1 MKNSTNLHIFAKSI
15 LALVCLIAAQ
25 TVGAQDSQ
33 MNIYATKLVTVE
45 DVTRDGRIAT
55 LRFGL
60 NSDASSVTIYVDAN
74 DNEIFEANEAIPT
87 PYTMV
92 SGNYKRDVETT
103 VKCTIPANFKGGKHN
118 WAVKVSATSYNN
130 TAAPQL
136 ARAANNHDNRYIFHL
151 PKALAISTNPDNP
164 YCGFAFVGEAG
175 SRTGL
180 TKPDDKDTY
189 RTGSNQGIYVFG
201 PSLGA
206 KYSNGDKV
214 TASPFGAFKGN
225 NVDWWTNNPTTY
237 NYGPSH
243 LAVDKDGYVYV
254 CQIHRTYKTEG
265 QPSTE
270 IHNRVWRVH
279 ADQLQTGQPYPA
291 FESVLTTDKLY
302 ANGLSK
308 RTLAIAVGENSN
320 GSKVLYVIS
329 GTLHSTESTLDGSQK
344 LSCWTIQ
351 EKGDG
356 TCNLVFVK
364 KMDLKTIAYKTKEGA
379 TKNQS
384 LVSPLCSLAP
394 DKEGGLWIFQKA
406 NSSADDEKFAA
417 LHLNSNWQADYRIPS
432 KDYHNIS
439 GGGAVSTHY
448 AKDYTSDY
456 YLAMPSKDNDIS
468 VIQVFRIYK
477 SDGTITRK
485 RTYTIARKTDNFGT
499 LNAVAFDAAN
509 NLYFT
514 NSYDGEDANTGR
526 LYVYA
531 LPKENE
537 HTTSA
542 PTTEQLN
549 IPYKVTW
556 NRNDITEDYTSAT
569 TYNYMYS
576 SDFVP
581 TLGKEGYKFHGWY
594 EDPNFSGTPVTSI
607 NKNTTL
613 HARWTKLEIYEDD
626 ATANQTVLED
636 DVNGYHGSVWVY
648 RKLQGGMYSSLC
660 LPFDVTTDILN
671 KATNSAKTS
680 NPLSGATLWT
690 FSSVSTEGDGTKILH
705 FKPTDKVTANTP
717 FLIEPTDDIA
727 EEIFFH
733 GVTISKPTN
742 YQAAGTVTHNG
753 ITFTGVI
760 NPVELAAGSNTFFLV
775 SDNRLAIPA
784 AGGAT
789 LGGLRG
795 YFSNPSGARIGIR
808 TQQNTTTGIDILLE
822 NIQSTTYKL
831 LQDGK
836 IYIIRDG
843 VMYDLSGYKL

>member
-1 MKNSTNLHIFAKSI
+1 MKTRTHLRVIALYLLLI
-15 LALVCLIAAQ
+15 LCISLPQSAW
-25 TVGAQDSQ
+25 GQDSQ
-33 MNIYATKLVTVE
+33 MNIYATKLATVT
-45 DVTRDGRIAT
+45 DVTCDGRVAT

-118 WAVKVSATSYNN
+118 WAVQVSATSYNN

-151 PKALAISTNPDNP
+151 PKALAISANPDNP

-206 KYSNGDKV
+206 KYSNGEKV

-225 NVDWWTNNPTTY
+225 VDWWTNDPTTY

-243 LAVDKDGYVYV
+243 LAVDRDGYVYV
-254 CQIHRTYKTEG
+254 CQIHRTYKTNGE
-265 QPSTE
+265 PSTE

-291 FESVLTTDKLY
+291 FESVLTTDTLY

-351 EKGDG
+351 ENGDG

-364 KMDLKTIAYKTKEGA
+364 KMDLETIAYKTKAGA

-406 NSSADDEKFAA
+406 SSSADDEKFAA

-448 AKDYTSDY
+448 AKDHTSDY
-456 YLAMPSKDNDIS
+456 YLAMPSEDNGIS

-477 SDGTITRK
+477 SDGTITRSK
-485 RTYTIARKTDNFGT
+485 TYTIARKTDNFGT

-514 NSYDGEDANTGR
+514 NSYDGKDANTGR

-531 LPKENE
+531 LPKENS
-537 HTTSA
+537 HQTSA
-542 PTTEQLN
+542 PTREILYV
-549 IPYKVTW
+549 PYKVTSW
-556 NRNDITEDYTSAT
+556 ESSVTEYKIEHEKKT
-569 TYNYMYS
+569 YMYDTDPMPVLS
-576 SDFVP
+576 
-581 TLGKEGYKFHGWY
+581 KEGYIFHGWY
-594 EDPNFSGTPVTSI
+594 DKADFTGEPITSVQRDYITLYAEWTEVKINEGTEVDNTPIIDLVNAQDVSI
-607 NKNTTL
+607 K
-613 HARWTKLEIYEDD
+613 
-626 ATANQTVLED
+626 
-636 DVNGYHGSVWVY
+636 VN
-648 RKLQGGMYSSLC
+648 RKLQGGMFSTLC
-660 LPFDVTTDILN
+660 LPFSVTDSIMDQ
-671 KATNSAKTS
+671 ATTS
-680 NPLSGATLWT
+680 SGTPLADATLWV
-690 FSSVSTEGDGTKILH
+690 FDNVSTDEEGTKTLH
-705 FKPTDKVTANTP
+705 FTQTSTVDANTP
-717 FLIEPTDDIA
+717 FLILPTQDIA
-727 EEIFFH
+727 EDIFFH
-733 GVTISKPTN
+733 NVTISKPEDLS
-742 YQAAGTVTHNG
+742 AAGEASQG
-753 ITFTGVI
+753 DITFHGVI
-760 NPVELAAGSNTFFLV
+760 NPIEIKAGTNTFFLV
-775 SDNRLAIPA
+775 ADNRLAAPNNDSILP
-784 AGGAT
+784 
-789 LGGLRG
+789 GLRG
-795 YFSNPSGARIGIR
+795 YFTAPEGAKLQIR
-808 TQQNTTTGIDILLE
+808 TQQDTPTLLE
-822 NIQSTTYKL
+822 NVTSNSKNAYKI
-831 LQDGK
+831 LQDGR
-836 IYIIRDG
+836 IYIIRDQII
-843 VMYDLSGYKL
+843 YDLQGNRVGADF

>member
-1 MKNSTNLHIFAKSI
+1 MKTRAHLRAIALYPLLI
-15 LALVCLIAAQ
+15 LCISLSQSAWGQA
-25 TVGAQDSQ
+25 SQ
-33 MNIYATKLVTVE
+33 MNIYATKLATVT
-45 DVTRDGRIAT
+45 DVTCDGRVAT

-60 NSDASSVTIYVDAN
+60 NSEATSVTIYVDAN
-74 DNEIFEANEAIPT
+74 DNKIFEADEAIPT

-118 WAVKVSATSYNN
+118 WAVQVSATSYNN

-136 ARAANNHDNRYIFHL
+136 ARAPNNHDNRYIFHL
-151 PKALAISTNPDNP
+151 PKALAISANPDNP

-214 TASPFGAFKGN
+214 TVSPFGAFKGN

-254 CQIHRTYKTEG
+254 CQIHRTYKTNGE
-265 QPSTE
+265 PSTE

-279 ADQLQTGQPYPA
+279 ADNLKEGNPSPA
-291 FESVLTTDKLY
+291 FECVLTTDTLY
-302 ANGLSK
+302 AKGLSK

-329 GTLHSTESTLDGSQK
+329 GTLHSEESTLDGSQK

-351 EKGDG
+351 ENGDR

-364 KMDLKTIAYKTKEGA
+364 KMDLKTIAYKTKEGV

-448 AKDYTSDY
+448 AKDHTSDY
-456 YLAMPSKDNDIS
+456 YLAMPSEDNGIS

-477 SDGTITRK
+477 SNG
-485 RTYTIARKTDNFGT
+485 TIARKQTHTITCETDDFGT

-514 NSYDGEDANTGR
+514 NSYDGKDANTGR

-531 LPKENE
+531 LPKENS
-537 HTTSA
+537 HQTSA
-542 PTTEQLN
+542 PTREILYV
-549 IPYKVTW
+549 PYKVTSW
-556 NRNDITEDYTSAT
+556 TSKETGYTLNGQMK
-569 TYNYMYS
+569 NYMFDTDPMPVLS
-576 SDFVP
+576 
-581 TLGKEGYKFHGWY
+581 KEGYIFHGWY
-594 EDPNFSGTPVTSI
+594 DNADFTGEPITSVNRDNI
-607 NKNTTL
+607 TL
-613 HARWTKLEIYEDD
+613 HAKWTEIKINEDTQNTD
-626 ATANQTVLED
+626 ILNLVNDQTVSIK
-636 DVNGYHGSVWVY
+636 VN
-648 RKLQGGMYSSLC
+648 RKLQGGMFSTLC
-660 LPFDVTTDILN
+660 LPFSVTSDIMDQ
-671 KATNSAKTS
+671 ATTS
-680 NPLSGATLWT
+680 SGTPLADATLWV
-690 FSSVSTEGDGTKILH
+690 FNSVSTDEQGTKILH
-705 FKPTDKVTANTP
+705 FTETDQVDANIP
-717 FLIEPTDDIA
+717 FLIFPTQDIA
-727 EEIFFH
+727 EDIFFH
-733 GVTISKPTN
+733 GVTINK
-742 YQAAGTVTHNG
+742 AADLTEANSVIHDG
-753 ITFTGVI
+753 ITFHGVI
-760 NPVELAAGSNTFFLV
+760 NPIELEANANTFFLV
-775 SDNRLAIPA
+775 ADNRLAVPNNNSILP
-784 AGGAT
+784 
-789 LGGLRG
+789 GLRG
-795 YFSNPSGARIGIR
+795 FFTAPEGAKLQIR
-808 TQQNTTTGIDILLE
+808 NQQDTPTLLE
-822 NIQSTTYKL
+822 NVTNNSKNAYKI
-831 LQDGK
+831 LQDGN
-836 IYIIRDG
+836 ICIIRDQII
-843 VMYDLSGYKL
+843 YDLQGNRVVKF

>member
-1 MKNSTNLHIFAKSI
+1 MKTRTRLLAIALYPLLI
-15 LALVCLIAAQ
+15 LCISLPQSAW
-25 TVGAQDSQ
+25 GQDSQ
-33 MNIYATKLVTVE
+33 MNIYATKLATVT
-45 DVTRDGRIAT
+45 DVTCDGRVAT

-60 NSDASSVTIYVDAN
+60 NSEASSVTIYVDAN

-103 VKCTIPANFKGGKHN
+103 VKCTIPANFKGGEHN
-118 WAVKVSATSYNN
+118 WAVQVSAKSYNN

-151 PKALAISTNPDNP
+151 PKALAISANPDNP

-201 PSLGA
+201 PSLGV

-214 TASPFGAFKGN
+214 TVSPFGAFKGN

-254 CQIHRTYKTEG
+254 CQIHRTNKING
-265 QPSTE
+265 DNSTE

-279 ADQLQTGQPYPA
+279 ADNLKEGNPSPA
-291 FESVLTTDKLY
+291 FECVLTTDTLY

-320 GSKVLYVIS
+320 GLKVLYVIS

-351 EKGDG
+351 ENGDG

-364 KMDLKTIAYKTKEGA
+364 KMDLETIAYKTKAGV

-432 KDYHNIS
+432 NEKHNIS

-456 YLAMPSKDNDIS
+456 YLAMPSEDNGIS

-477 SDGTITRK
+477 SNGTITRK
-485 RTYTIARKTDNFGT
+485 QTHTITCKTDDFGT

-531 LPKENE
+531 LPKENS
-537 HTTSA
+537 HQTSA
-542 PTTEQLN
+542 PTREILYV
-549 IPYKVTW
+549 PYKVTSW
-556 NRNDITEDYTSAT
+556 ESSVTEDEIVNEKKT
-569 TYNYMYS
+569 YMYDTDPMPVLS
-576 SDFVP
+576 
-581 TLGKEGYKFHGWY
+581 KEGYIFHGWY
-594 EDPNFSGTPVTSI
+594 DNADFTGKPITSVNRDNI
-607 NKNTTL
+607 TL
-613 HARWTKLEIYEDD
+613 HAKWTEIKINEDTPNTD
-626 ATANQTVLED
+626 ILNLVNNQTVGIK
-636 DVNGYHGSVWVY
+636 VN
-648 RKLQGGMYSSLC
+648 RKLQGGMFSTLC
-660 LPFDVTTDILN
+660 LPFSVTDDIMDQ
-671 KATNSAKTS
+671 ATTS
-680 NPLSGATLWT
+680 SGTPLADATLWV
-690 FSSVSTEGDGTKILH
+690 FDNVSTDEEGTKTLH
-705 FKPTDKVTANTP
+705 FTQTSTVDANTP
-717 FLIEPTDDIA
+717 FLILPTQDIA
-727 EEIFFH
+727 EDIFFH
-733 GVTISKPTN
+733 GVTIYKAPELTE
-742 YQAAGTVTHNG
+742 AGSVTSDG
-753 ITFTGVI
+753 ITFHGVI
-760 NPVELAAGSNTFFLV
+760 NPKQLEASASIFFLV
-775 SDNRLAIPA
+775 ADNRF
-784 AGGAT
+784 AT
-789 LGGLRG
+789 PNNDSILPGLRG
-795 YFSNPSGARIGIR
+795 YFTAPEGAKLQIR
-808 TQQNTTTGIDILLE
+808 TQQDTPTLLE
-822 NIQSTTYKL
+822 NVTNNSQSAYKI
-831 LQDGK
+831 LQDGR
-836 IYIIRDG
+836 IYIIRDQII
-843 VMYDLSGYKL
+843 YDLQGNRVGADF